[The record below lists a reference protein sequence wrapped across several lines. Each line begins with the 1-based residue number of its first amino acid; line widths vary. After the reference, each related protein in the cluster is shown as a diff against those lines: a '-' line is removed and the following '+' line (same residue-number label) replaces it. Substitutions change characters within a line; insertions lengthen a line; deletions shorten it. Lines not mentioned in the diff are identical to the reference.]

1 MSAKKITDI
10 KRQMVVHLFWGLV
23 VLGLIVSKSVHGFWL
38 FLCWFWFIS
47 HVISIYKSIGQ
58 YGREARDSQYRF
70 ERSQA
75 EFRKSRE
82 RYDNIFNKRK
92 TRDFDEVYDEY
103 KKFFEEQYR
112 QQQRQVVV
120 NRGEMSIADAYKLM
134 KLTYSNTPDEIKKKY
149 RQLAMQWHPD
159 RFATESKSKQEI
171 ANRNFQKLNSA
182 YSVIKKHKNIA

>member
-1 MSAKKITDI
+1 MSAKKINDI
-10 KRQMVVHLFWGLV
+10 KRQLVVSLFWGLV
-23 VLGLIVSKSVHGFWL
+23 TSGLIFSGSVHGFWL
-38 FLCWFWFIS
+38 FVCLFWLMS
-47 HVISIYKSIGQ
+47 HVISIYKNIGQ
-58 YGREARDSQYRF
+58 YGREARDSQARF
-70 ERSQA
+70 ERSQE

-82 RYDNIFNKRK
+82 RYDSIFNKK
-92 TRDFDEVYDEY
+92 SKSYEDFFNEY
-103 KKFFEEQYR
+103 KKMYEEQYR

-159 RFATESKSKQEI
+159 KF

-182 YSVIKKHKNIA
+182 YNIIKKHKNIA